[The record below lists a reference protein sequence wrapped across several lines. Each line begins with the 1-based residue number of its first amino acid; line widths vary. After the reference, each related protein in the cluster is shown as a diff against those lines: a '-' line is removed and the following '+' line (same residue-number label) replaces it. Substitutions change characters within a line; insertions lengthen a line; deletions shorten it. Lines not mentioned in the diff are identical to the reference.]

1 MQYIGTSKISK
12 LNPKPNLT
20 YPLIRL
26 PQRYKTVI
34 GKTAH
39 IYESSDEGQ
48 KAIVLVFD
56 EAESKE
62 TENKETVIQPVI
74 KQNAGSDFSARIEVL
89 EEEIR
94 DLRTLIEK
102 EAHFSNNIQK
112 IDGLGR
118 IRTGDLRHVK
128 TEFLRRSAVFSDV
141 AFLGETTMRNASA
154 PS

>member
-1 MQYIGTSKISK
+1 MLYNGECMQYIGTSKISK

-39 IYESSDEGQ
+39 IYESCEEGQ

-56 EAESKE
+56 EPEDKE
-62 TENKETVIQPVI
+62 KENKDRVIQPVI
-74 KQNAGSDFSARIEVL
+74 KQNVESDFSARFAVL

-94 DLRTLIEK
+94 ELRTLIEK
-102 EAHFSNNIQK
+102 EAHLTPYIK
-112 IDGLGR
+112 KPMGP
-118 IRTGDLRHVK
+118 V
-128 TEFLRRSAVFSDV
+128 
-141 AFLGETTMRNASA
+141 
-154 PS
+154 

>member
-12 LNPKPNLT
+12 LNPKPNIT

-26 PQRYKTVI
+26 PQRYKTII

-39 IYESSDEGQ
+39 IYELSEEGQ
-48 KAIVLVFD
+48 KNIVLVFD
-56 EAESKE
+56 ETE
-62 TENKETVIQPVI
+62 TQENVIQPVI
-74 KQNAGSDFSARIEVL
+74 KQNAESDFSARIEVL

-102 EAHFSNNIQK
+102 EAYLTSNIQK
-112 IDGLGR
+112 TNGLGR

-128 TEFLRRSAVFSDV
+128 ATS
-141 AFLGETTMRNASA
+141 
-154 PS
+154 